1 MAEVEKSRKI
11 VYFLDFPYGTGGSS
25 RVLLTQAGILSKCGC
40 DVVVAIP
47 SDENGMHISL
57 YDELC
62 AYFSLTS
69 LTVTYPVSTCMEGID
84 IEGSLRV
91 YNEIVK
97 LLTREKPDLVHSVQV
112 NIAVELAARELGI
125 PHLMNIYPTDLDVFS
140 IKWMDIY
147 PHYHSADS
155 ELFVKRWGEG
165 LGISSRCIRVAYE
178 NKRKKPRKAVE
189 EPDSGALH
197 ILMVGVLAEHKNQL
211 EALRF
216 ISICIKA
223 GLNVTLTILG
233 DNDNLYGKKCLEFVE
248 RHNLDK
254 RVFFEGFVV
263 NVEDYFAQA
272 DVMVLSST
280 VESYPGVIV
289 ESMANKVPIIS
300 TPVAGITELLQDG
313 HTCFLTK
320 GYQGEDIYEAF
331 GRYLECR
338 QNGRLCGIIEQA
350 YGCYLQN
357 HSYEAVGKQLTLYYD
372 WICRDYAG
380 EAERLQANDIKSLF
394 ESFIQEKCEKE
405 MDSFTRRSIWFLYH
419 LNLLNTARPFQRIV
433 IWGAGLFGQIALG
446 WLDILGC
453 RNRLVGYVDTY
464 KKGMYLGY
472 PILED
477 KGHALKFSDMVL
489 LAIGDVESC
498 LENMK
503 YLEEIG
509 KKRNKDY
516 FMMLN
521 APIRI

>member
-40 DVVVAIP
+40 DVVVVIP

-97 LLTREKPDLVHSVQV
+97 LLTREKPDLVHSVQL

-125 PHLMNIYPTDLDVFS
+125 PHLMNIYQTDLDVFN
-140 IKWMDIY
+140 IEWMDIY

-165 LGISSRCIRVAYE
+165 LGISSRCIRVAFE
-178 NKRKKPRKAVE
+178 NKRKKSKKATE
-189 EPDSGALH
+189 EPDAGALH

-216 ISICIKA
+216 ISICMKA

-233 DNDNLYGKKCLEFVE
+233 DNDNLYGKKCLDFVE

-372 WICRDYAG
+372 WICRDYDG
-380 EAERLQANDIKSLF
+380 EAKRLQVNDIKFLF
-394 ESFIQEKCEKE
+394 ESFIQEKCKKE

-419 LNLLNTARPFQRIV
+419 LNLLNTARLFQRIV

-453 RNRLVGYVDTY
+453 RNRLAGYVDTY
-464 KKGMYLGY
+464 KKGVYLGY

-477 KGHALKFSDMVL
+477 KEQALKSSDMVL

-516 FMMLN
+516 FMMQN